1 MLFSC
6 VFVTFPYGVLGR
18 VWYLIVLFPDICV
31 SLYFKHFHVTDWTQF
46 CDGRRSKGIVEQS
59 INATFIV
66 LALSTLFN
74 LTDMK
79 VCKYISNGL

>member
-1 MLFSC
+1 MC
-6 VFVTFPYGVLGR
+6 FP
-18 VWYLIVLFPDICV
+18 
-31 SLYFKHFHVTDWTQF
+31 LYFKHFHVTDWTHF
-46 CDGRRSKGIVEQS
+46 CDRRSSKGIVEQS